1 MEFIIPETNR
11 GKKCL
16 LHDGYVYR
24 LDAVLK
30 NQDSSW
36 KCSNKNCRARVKTNH
51 DGSTIIPV
59 KMDHNHDGD
68 DRKVE
73 RKQLRVAVKRKAVDD
88 MLSRPSKLIRNELH
102 NFVDELIQPSD
113 IKSIVQ
119 SLYRERRKQYP
130 ALPKSREGVHH
141 ALIQMDTKTSRDEEF
156 LLVNNEESGTIILS
170 CDTNL
175 QFLVNSVQEMFVGGT
190 FTCCPKFFLSAKYK

>member
-1 MEFIIPETNR
+1 
-11 GKKCL
+11 
-16 LHDGYVYR
+16 
-24 LDAVLK
+24 
-30 NQDSSW
+30 
-36 KCSNKNCRARVKTNH
+36 
-51 DGSTIIPV
+51 
-59 KMDHNHDGD
+59 
-68 DRKVE
+68 
-73 RKQLRVAVKRKAVDD
+73 

-156 LLVNNEESGTIILS
+156 LLVNNEKSGTIILS

>member
-16 LHDGYVYR
+16 LHDGYVYP

-36 KCSNKNCRARVKTNH
+36 KYSNKNCRARLKTNH

-73 RKQLRVAVKRKAVDD
+73 RKQLIMAVKRKAVMTCFRDLQNSLEVSYIISW
-88 MLSRPSKLIRNELH
+88 MNSYSHLI
-102 NFVDELIQPSD
+102 
-113 IKSIVQ
+113 
-119 SLYRERRKQYP
+119 Y
-130 ALPKSREGVHH
+130 
-141 ALIQMDTKTSRDEEF
+141 
-156 LLVNNEESGTIILS
+156 
-170 CDTNL
+170 
-175 QFLVNSVQEMFVGGT
+175 
-190 FTCCPKFFLSAKYK
+190 